1 MQLKDYPTDILNSIQ
16 RDNGTGSEASGLIDY
31 DEIETLKWK
40 LSELANSEPENIES
54 NDLEIMGEDSAG
66 RDEYCTVKINEIA
79 ENAPK
84 VIEQLQAI

>member
-66 RDEYCTVKINEIA
+66 RDGYCTVQINKIA
-79 ENAPK
+79 EDALK
-84 VIEQLQAI
+84 VIEQLQAT